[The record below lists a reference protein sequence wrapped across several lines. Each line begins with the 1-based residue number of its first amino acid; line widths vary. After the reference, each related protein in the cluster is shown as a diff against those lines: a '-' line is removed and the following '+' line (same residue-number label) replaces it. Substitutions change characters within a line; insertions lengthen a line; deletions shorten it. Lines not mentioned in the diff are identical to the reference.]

1 MSYNYNNSFFKNII
15 YFYMFLKYF
24 HAIVKNF
31 GIFPLK
37 YSSGGQ
43 GKIFK
48 DLFLAERIE
57 VLVQLDKF

>member
-1 MSYNYNNSFFKNII
+1 
-15 YFYMFLKYF
+15 MFLKYF

-37 YSSGGQ
+37 YPSGGQ
-43 GKIFK
+43 WKIFK